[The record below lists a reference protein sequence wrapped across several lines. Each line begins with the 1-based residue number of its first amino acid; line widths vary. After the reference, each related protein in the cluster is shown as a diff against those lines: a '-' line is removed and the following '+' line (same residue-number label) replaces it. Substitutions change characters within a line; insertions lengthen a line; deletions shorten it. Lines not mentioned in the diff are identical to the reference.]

1 MKLLGEPLD
10 KIKELAEVAGLDPTY
25 LDQDFP
31 DYRLNADYRYF
42 LEEMQRS
49 TAIDVLKEKML
60 QRGLDP
66 TVLDVYYMGAGD
78 TVRVDYMKYIHWFI
92 LKEQGGDL
100 AEIRLKMEQEGL
112 DSSYIDRDV
121 KSIEFYNIP
130 YDTVV
135 NSFRNVPESVAEP
148 TQAPGKKVC
157 THKYSRKVPY
167 QYYKKFKQLKMGM
180 PKEQVKQK
188 MQLEGLD
195 PSILDLDMNT
205 LEFTDIP
212 EDDVV
217 RYDDGH
223 YEPCWKEDPN
233 AEPAQA
239 PKKKVCTHKY
249 SRKVPYQYYKKF
261 KQLKMGMPKEQVKQ
275 KMQLEGLDPS
285 ILDLDMNTLEFTDIP
300 EDDVVRYDDGHY
312 EPCWKEDPNAEPV
325 GNPKPQSKS
334 KPQPQPQPQ
343 PDKENLR
350 DPRPPLSIGLKLR
363 HVHWDVNNLDAS
375 IRNSMWSKMDDRE
388 IKIDREAIEKEF
400 QMAAT
405 TNIIV
410 LPTSQ
415 SEKVTTLFSANRER
429 NIGIVL
435 GRIHLST
442 QDIHRALLFSDFNIL
457 TKELVNKLVATAPT
471 QEEQATFINYNGDVN
486 SLSKASQF
494 GYYLSDIP
502 NIKTRINCYK
512 IVLTF
517 DDEVEQL
524 RSSLQVYY
532 DAFKMVR
539 NNKGLFTIIEIILA
553 VGNFLNGDSAI
564 GGAWGFRI
572 NFLTKLKNTKSA
584 DSTKTL
590 MT

>member
-148 TQAPGKKVC
+148 TQAPG
-157 THKYSRKVPY
+157 
-167 QYYKKFKQLKMGM
+167 
-180 PKEQVKQK
+180 
-188 MQLEGLD
+188 
-195 PSILDLDMNT
+195 
-205 LEFTDIP
+205 
-212 EDDVV
+212 
-217 RYDDGH
+217 
-223 YEPCWKEDPN
+223 
-233 AEPAQA
+233 
-239 PKKKVCTHKY
+239 KKVCTHKY